1 MNSDQKFIPVF
12 GKICWKR
19 DIYNESSEI
28 KRDGFYSW
36 GWIVE
41 DKVWLLEMTR
51 YNTDIYDC
59 IEYNNKWNQKTL
71 SFKRIK
77 KYGAIRGKVHYMV
90 VGNNII
96 GDIKPTNL
104 PILPELSIE
113 ELNSIELKYKQGLDE
128 EMFFYA
134 Y

>member
-1 MNSDQKFIPVF
+1 MNSGQKFIPVF
-12 GKICWKR
+12 GKVYWKK

-41 DKVWLLEMTR
+41 DRVWILEMIS
-51 YNTDIYDC
+51 YNIDIYNC
-59 IEYNNKWNQKTL
+59 IEYNKWNQKTL

-77 KYGAIRGKVHYMV
+77 KCGAIKGKVHYME
-90 VGNNII
+90 NN
-96 GDIKPTNL
+96 KPSNL

-113 ELNSIELKYKQGLDE
+113 KLKGIEYKQTLNEE
-128 EMFFYA
+128 EMFFYVF
-134 Y
+134 